1 MEEAFDSKSVYE
13 ENYQKTKVKS
23 YNGKINTDFMEKNAP
38 KRFLWHVFVSN
49 SDVIE

>member
-23 YNGKINTDFMEKNAP
+23 YNGKINTDFYGKKCP
-38 KRFLWHVFVSN
+38 KKVFVACFCH
-49 SDVIE
+49 

>member
-23 YNGKINTDFMEKNAP
+23 YNGKINTDFYGKKMPQKGFCGM
-38 KRFLWHVFVSN
+38 FLS
-49 SDVIE
+49 VIVM